1 MSLNKIFKENWLKI
15 LDFNAKIKEKKDFD
29 KSQIKVRI
37 PITPLEIDLSLL
49 YKLVSHIYPDF
60 VNDKQNVLDIIIS
73 NDQKKIEKSYLHLTY
88 KNGNHYQV
96 KKIDQ
101 NNEFLK
107 DQDLNN
113 LGEIFNKFQNNL
125 REKEGITISGI
136 RIYTE
141 KAIDKINSLTSNINI
156 VDLKT
161 YLINLCH
168 TFYNLINK
176 NMLYIYPEPS
186 FMTFLKHL
194 VKFLNFIDS
203 SKIFISIYEL
213 FPEFNS
219 GILFTQENLHFLVLI
234 KKSTSNNKKNEK
246 SIKDRSK
253 INIKLLDL
261 EGIDY
266 DFNTINQKTF
276 LKKLLKKFKIKSI
289 YHFNFQQ
296 FLYYLN
302 DLIESDI
309 PFEQGRFSFLLQKLL
324 YAYKSYEINW
334 YSYPR
339 PIIYNFFIKFF
350 SRLVGYNVNLKK
362 LSYWA
367 IPELIINVQNSILG
381 LLNKIIIII
390 TDFKSIKIDKSKKQE
405 SLKETLSNAYLI
417 ITFNGKLKNIQ
428 LLNKS
433 DVISENQNN
442 SLKNIRNETSSRFG
456 YISSVI
462 SIDKSLIKL
471 IIQNFLL
478 NQHRFN
484 PFSNLITLR
493 KFRNPRYFNLYPNR
507 KILQNLRI
515 RTLLPILIDKF
526 EF

>member
-37 PITPLEIDLSLL
+37 PVTPLEIDLSLL

-96 KKIDQ
+96 KKIDY
-101 NNEFLK
+101 NNGFLK
-107 DQDLNN
+107 DQNLNN
-113 LGEIFNKFQNNL
+113 LGEIFNKCQNNL
-125 REKEGITISGI
+125 REKEGITISGL

-141 KAIDKINSLTSNINI
+141 KAIDKINSLTSNINS

-186 FMTFLKHL
+186 FMIFLKQL

-213 FPEFNS
+213 FPKFNS

-234 KKSTSNNKKNEK
+234 RKSTSNF
-246 SIKDRSK
+246 D
-253 INIKLLDL
+253 IKLLDL
-261 EGIDY
+261 EGFDY
-266 DFNTINQKTF
+266 DFNTINQKTL

-296 FLYYLN
+296 FLYYLD

-390 TDFKSIKIDKSKKQE
+390 TDFQSIKIDKSKKQE

-417 ITFNGKLKNIQ
+417 KTFNGKLKNIQ

-493 KFRNPRYFNLYPNR
+493 KFRNPLYFNLYPNR
-507 KILQNLRI
+507 KIYLNLKM